1 MGLSG
6 ILTQIFLSPLPFVA
20 AALAGGLAALAGHR
34 RTGFWLAAA
43 AAFCLTVASLEPVH
57 DALFLP
63 LENRSPPLALESA
76 RSLDSI
82 VVLGGGT
89 LGSSPELSGAAAPR
103 PEALARLVYAYVLS
117 RQSNATVFVCGGR
130 VTRREVESEASVA
143 RRTLLALGLDPRR
156 LVLEAGSRNTWE
168 NARLV
173 APLLRSARARQVGL
187 VTSAYH
193 MPRSLL
199 AFSRAGVRCTPA
211 PTDYHTQRLPYSP
224 SSFVPS
230 FRMLMESFVALRE
243 YAGLLVYALRP

>member
-1 MGLSG
+1 MSVGS
-6 ILTQIFLSPLPFVA
+6 ILTGLLISPLPFIA
-20 AALAGGLAALAGHR
+20 AVLAGGLAALAGRR
-34 RTGFWLAAA
+34 RTGFWLASA
-43 AAFCLTVASLEPVH
+43 AAFCLTAASLEPVH

-63 LENRSPPLALESA
+63 LENRFPPLAMESA
-76 RSLDSI
+76 RSLDAI

-89 LGSSPELSGAAAPR
+89 LGSSPELAGASAPR
-103 PEALARLVYAYVLS
+103 PEALARLVYAYVLA
-117 RQSNATVFVCGGR
+117 RQSEAAVFVSGGK
-130 VTRREVESEASVA
+130 VTRREVEPEASAA

-168 NARLV
+168 NARLT
-173 APLLRSARARQVGL
+173 APLLRAAGAWRVGL

-211 PTDYHTQRLPYSP
+211 PTDYHTQRLPYGP

-230 FRMLMESFVALRE
+230 FRALMESFIALRE
-243 YAGLLVYALRP
+243 YAGLLVYVLRP